1 MTQHLSSRLAQRW
14 ARETLTTQ
22 RAASAVRGLAPAAA
36 LLLFAT
42 VAHALGTIDFTQAH
56 TFFTTVKTFVVA
68 VGALMVVCGL
78 IFAAVRMMGGRM
90 AEGALG
96 VLGAC
101 IGGLVVGLGPGWINS
116 LSGQAV
122 Q

>member
-1 MTQHLSSRLAQRW
+1 MTQQPSSRLARSW
-14 ARETLTTQ
+14 ARKTFTSQ
-22 RAASAVRGLAPAAA
+22 RATSAVRGLAPAAA
-36 LLLFAT
+36 LLLFASA
-42 VAHALGTIDFTQAH
+42 AHAQGTIDFTQAQ

-96 VLGAC
+96 VLGAF

>member
-1 MTQHLSSRLAQRW
+1 M
-14 ARETLTTQ
+14 
-22 RAASAVRGLAPAAA
+22 
-36 LLLFAT
+36 LLFASA
-42 VAHALGTIDFTQAH
+42 AHAQGTVDFTQAS
-56 TFFTTVKTFVVA
+56 TFFTTVKTFILL

-78 IFAAVRMMGGRM
+78 VFAAVRMMGGRM

-96 VLGAC
+96 LLGAL
-101 IGGLVVGLGPGWINS
+101 IGGLVVGLGPGWINT